1 MMCVLRPLSKKEEAA
16 WRAAP
21 GTLRGD
27 ALNRGDRK
35 DGASGVLPQ

>member
-1 MMCVLRPLSKKEEAA
+1 MCVLRPLSKKEEAA

-21 GTLRGD
+21 DTPRRD
-27 ALNRGDRK
+27 ALNGGDGK